1 MLLLFIFNVQLISQI
16 MFKNSQI
23 RYFLILL
30 TLVSYDANAQSKD
43 SVIAV
48 INKMFF
54 SMKTVDTVMLKDCFN
69 DSVIF
74 QTISENK
81 EGKVIVRNENVNN
94 FISFIGKEQKGKLDE
109 QVVFESVN
117 IDGNLASVFTPYKF
131 YYDGKFSHCGANSF
145 QLVRLNGQWK
155 INYLIDTRR
164 KENCE

>member
-1 MLLLFIFNVQLISQI
+1 

-30 TLVSYDANAQSKD
+30 TLVSFNANAQSKD
-43 SVIAV
+43 SVMSV

-54 SMKTVDTVMLKDCFN
+54 SMKTVDTVMLKNCFS

-74 QTISENK
+74 QTIGVNK
-81 EGKVIVRNENVNN
+81 EGKVIVRNESVKN
-94 FISFIGKEQKGKLDE
+94 FISFVGKEQKGKLDE
-109 QVVFESVN
+109 QIEFESVN

-145 QLVRLNGQWK
+145 QLVRINGLWK
-155 INYLIDTRR
+155 INYLVDTRR

>member
-1 MLLLFIFNVQLISQI
+1 MLLLFIFIVQLSCQI

-30 TLVSYDANAQSKD
+30 TVVSFKANAQSKD
-43 SVIAV
+43 SVIAG

-54 SMKTVDTVMLKDCFN
+54 SMKTVVTVMLKDCFN

-74 QTISENK
+74 QTIAVNK
-81 EGKVIVRNENVNN
+81 EGKVVVRNENVKN
-94 FISFIGKEQKGKLDE
+94 FISFVGKEQKGKLDE
-109 QVVFESVN
+109 QIEFESVN

-145 QLVRLNGQWK
+145 QLVRINGLWK
-155 INYLIDTRR
+155 INYLVDTRR